1 MEWRIPRFP
10 PTLKLRWIGK
20 YSLFTFFQYSIV
32 NKSIVNSIMNEKETI
47 QKILEMKT
55 IAVVGLSPKEI
66 RHSNGVARYL
76 QRVGY
81 KIIPVNP
88 GHSEILGEK
97 SYPTLKDIPV
107 KVDVV
112 DVFRRPEHVIPI
124 TKAAI
129 EIGAKAIW
137 FQDGVINEKAA
148 QKAEDAGLLVVMDDC
163 ILRQRQAFGDPNYA
177 PHCEI

>member
-1 MEWRIPRFP
+1 
-10 PTLKLRWIGK
+10 
-20 YSLFTFFQYSIV
+20 
-32 NKSIVNSIMNEKETI
+32 MNEKETI
-47 QKILEMKT
+47 QKILAMRT

-66 RHSNGVARYL
+66 RPSYGVARYL
-76 QRVGY
+76 QSVDY

-97 SYPTLKDIPV
+97 SYPTLRDIPV
-107 KVDVV
+107 EVDVV

-124 TKAAI
+124 TEAAI

-137 FQDGVINEKAA
+137 FQDGVINEEAA

-163 ILRQRQAFGDPNYA
+163 MLRQHQAMDDPNYA